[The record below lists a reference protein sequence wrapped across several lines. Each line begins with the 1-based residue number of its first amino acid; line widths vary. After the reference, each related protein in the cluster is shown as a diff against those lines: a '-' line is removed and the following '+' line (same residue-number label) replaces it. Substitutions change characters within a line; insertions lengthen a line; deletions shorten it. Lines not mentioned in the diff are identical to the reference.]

1 MPVRTASRWWPSCT
15 RPPLATASHSV
26 PVARVGA
33 RRRRCPPSPRSTAG
47 AEWMERE
54 TYDMF
59 GIDFPGHPGLEP
71 RILTVENFEG
81 WPLRKD
87 FHLASRAAKP
97 WPGVAEPVELDEEGN
112 KIERERAIGDA
123 PGPYELDKAMAEQAK
138 RVNAPPTPAVE
149 PEAEPVEAAAS
160 QPRRQR
166 SPPPLVPWTPQ
177 TPGRTRAGPAAT
189 RQHGPRPRPR
199 SGASVRPRPGPP
211 RLAPALRR
219 QQAEGGPPPA
229 DEAAQGDAPADPAA
243 EQADAPAEAV
253 EAEVPPAAA
262 AEQPEAE
269 PVSAGEDEDVDPRV
283 AARRKRQA
291 EARAARAKARAD
303 KAGGA
308 GDAIGSAGPTDA
320 ASEQGSADAAVPTAA
335 APSPVE
341 PRPAEP
347 SPVEAS
353 PAEPTAAEP
362 GPAET
367 RPAPT
372 AEPAADRAR
381 RGAPGRRRPGGAG
394 QGQGRGTAQ
403 ATGRTACGQGQGA
416 CGAVRD
422 GRGGGRVSDLDV
434 RRGAVPRRH
443 RAGRGH
449 RARDQRRRRLPRPR
463 TCRCRSVRRTRR
475 PTACS
480 ASCSRW
486 TASGSA
492 TRVPGHRLH
501 APRLREA
508 RRAPRLPPDHGAGQP
523 PRLAVRLL
531 QRARRRA
538 RGRAS

>member
-1 MPVRTASRWWPSCT
+1 VTEVLVHKGRALTPEETEELLRDRLGDHVQRAVVEYGVFTLWISPDGWLEA
-15 RPPLATASHSV
+15 
-26 PVARVGA
+26 A
-33 RRRRCPPSPRSTAG
+33 RRCREERLLAYDLFDSLFGIDAREDGFEVVAVLYSTSTGNRIALRARCEGGRETPSLPSIAEVYRG

-160 QPRRQR
+160 QPEAAA
-166 SPPPLVPWTPQ
+166 VTA
-177 TPGRTRAGPAAT
+177 TAGAVDAADAGSDEGGAGGDPAARAKAKAEERRK
-189 RQHGPRPRPR
+189 RQAEARAAKARAR
-199 SGASVRPRPGPP
+199 AEKV
-211 RLAPALRR
+211 

-372 AEPAADRAR
+372 AEPAADE
-381 RGAPGRRRPGGAG
+381 PVSEEP
-394 QGQGRGTAQ
+394 
-403 ATGRTACGQGQGA
+403 QGA
-416 CGAVRD
+416 DDPA
-422 GRGGGRVSDLDV
+422 
-434 RRGAVPRRH
+434 A
-443 RAGRGH
+443 RAK
-449 RARDQRRRRLPRPR
+449 AK
-463 TCRCRSVRRTRR
+463 
-475 PTACS
+475 A
-480 ASCSRW
+480 
-486 TASGSA
+486 
-492 TRVPGHRLH
+492 
-501 APRLREA
+501 EA
-508 RRAPRLPPDHGAGQP
+508 RRKRQAEL
-523 PRLAVRLL
+523 
-531 QRARRRA
+531 RAARA
-538 RGRAS
+538 KARAEQSETDGEEDA